1 MDILAERRAR
11 DAERKRRKRAEE
23 RKKKLSATV
32 SALCTSEDSP
42 ACETAAER
50 TETAIVAR
58 EEVNPYKDYPLS
70 IPELLRAILC
80 EIWEVRQCL
89 TRK

>member
-1 MDILAERRAR
+1 MPKNETKQKTPQKAQQ
-11 DAERKRRKRAEE
+11 
-23 RKKKLSATV
+23 
-32 SALCTSEDSP
+32 P
-42 ACETAAER
+42 ETA
-50 TETAIVAR
+50 TETALGAR

-89 TRK
+89 TRN